1 MTAQHRLASAGIRSP
16 GSTRRRLALIDHALI
31 IVRNELDA
39 HLTASGNSTHAELGN
54 ASEIGQTGT
63 TLRDRVLLSLVN
75 LQEERTLKNTPGH
88 IRDDVQMRVRYE
100 NPPTFLNL
108 AVLVTAT
115 HSDYINALRALSR
128 ALLFFQHHNVFTQ
141 DNVAPTSL
149 TQDAP
154 PRDAD
159 RLAEFKLI
167 FNMWSPTFEE
177 INDMWG
183 MLGGKQ
189 FPFALYLVRM
199 LELKFRAIQRE
210 SGLITEVVSSFG
222 HKVPVS

>member
-1 MTAQHRLASAGIRSP
+1 M
-16 GSTRRRLALIDHALI
+16 IDHALI

-39 HLTASGNSTHAELGN
+39 HLTGSGNATHAALGN
-54 ASEIGQTGT
+54 ASEIGAPGT
-63 TLRDRVLLSLVN
+63 QLRDKVLLSVVN
-75 LQEERTLKNTPGH
+75 LQEERTLKNTPAH
-88 IRDDVQMRVRYE
+88 VRDDVLMRVRYE

-115 HSDYINALRALSR
+115 HNDYVNALRALSR
-128 ALLFFQHHNVFTQ
+128 ALLFFQHRNVLTH
-141 DNVAPTSL
+141 DNVDPASL
-149 TQDAP
+149 ALDAP

-177 INDMWG
+177 VNDMWG

-189 FPFALYLVRM
+189 FPFALYSLRM

-210 SGLITEVVSSFG
+210 SGLITEVVSGFG